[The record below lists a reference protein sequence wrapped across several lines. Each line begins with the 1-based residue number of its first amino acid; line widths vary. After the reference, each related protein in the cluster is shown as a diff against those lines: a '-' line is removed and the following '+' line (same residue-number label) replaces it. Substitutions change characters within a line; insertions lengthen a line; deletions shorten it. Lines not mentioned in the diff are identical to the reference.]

1 MPSSSSSSKASWDE
15 MVDLAIHS
23 GKGEKISRTKIYAF
37 INLAGLWLDRK
48 TTLTPLRGVA
58 QDEFHVDVT
67 ENEASKQS
75 FKDTVEQRIR
85 DGYVKQDK
93 QSFLFTKKGKEYYDK
108 SYEE

>member
-37 INLAGLWLDRK
+37 IN
-48 TTLTPLRGVA
+48 
-58 QDEFHVDVT
+58 DEFHVDVT
-67 ENEASKQS
+67 ENEASKQN